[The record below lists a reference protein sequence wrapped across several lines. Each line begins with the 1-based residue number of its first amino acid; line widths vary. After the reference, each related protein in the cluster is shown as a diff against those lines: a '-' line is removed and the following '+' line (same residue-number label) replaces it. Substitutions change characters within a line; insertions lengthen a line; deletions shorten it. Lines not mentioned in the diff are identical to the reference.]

1 MAATPQQPEWERL
14 ADQVGAA
21 ATEAAELVV
30 GLGILGINRVQA
42 LRRQVE
48 QRLAASSPV
57 GSGGRSGGSASAPVD
72 DLA

>member
-1 MAATPQQPEWERL
+1 MATTPPPEWERL
-14 ADQVGAA
+14 ADQVGSA

-42 LRRQVE
+42 LRRQLE
-48 QRLAASSPV
+48 ARLVPPSD
-57 GSGGRSGGSASAPVD
+57 GGSRGGASATAD